1 MTCVERTGWTRPFCF
16 QLIKT
21 KEVKAGLATCRQV
34 AKKANANF
42 FYASQILKTPRR
54 EFFYATYAAM
64 RVIDDVV
71 DEKFL
76 KLDAKSRNKLQ
87 TNFERKLSIW
97 LQQVLRLEIVD
108 GPLSPGIIYA
118 LKYTIGRSDLTKSV
132 WSDLAV
138 SLAMDI
144 KGTDMHSWDDFLKYC
159 EGATVAPASIY
170 IYLLAATYTK
180 ERHFEYQMPHEL
192 SYYARDLA
200 IYCYIVHI
208 IRDLIKDA
216 IASPRLITIPNE
228 ILFQNDLAR
237 STLSSSLKN
246 KDPAIVNLANDLI
259 RRAEPFYRHGHEVL
273 IELNNLLGFS
283 EKTALNKLIGVY
295 DQLYRLAQENVKI
308 LIERGQDLEVEFR
321 T

>member
-21 KEVKAGLATCRQV
+21 KEVKAGLATCRLV

-295 DQLYRLAQENVKI
+295 DQLYRLAQENAQI
-308 LIERGQDLEVEFR
+308 LIERGQDLEEEFR

>member
-1 MTCVERTGWTRPFCF
+1 MFCVRRTGGSRPFCF
-16 QLIKT
+16 QLIKP
-21 KEVKAGLATCRQV
+21 KEVKAGIATCRLV

-64 RVIDDVV
+64 RIIDDVI
-71 DEKFL
+71 DEDFL
-76 KLDAKSRNKLQ
+76 KLDTKSRNKLEAS
-87 TNFERKLSIW
+87 FERKLSGW
-97 LQQVLRLEIVD
+97 LQQVLQLETVG
-108 GPLSPGIIYA
+108 GPLSPGIIHA

-132 WSDLAV
+132 WRDLAA

-144 KGTDMHSWDDFLKYC
+144 KGADMQSWDDFLYYC
-159 EGATVAPASIY
+159 KGATIAPASIY

-180 ERHFEYQMPHEL
+180 EKQFEYKLPHKL

-208 IRDLIKDA
+208 VRDLTKDA

-228 ILFQNDLAR
+228 LLFENGLSR
-237 STLSSSLKN
+237 STLLSSLKN
-246 KDPAIVNLANDLI
+246 KDPAIVNLANNLI
-259 RRAEPFYRHGHEVL
+259 QRAEPFYCNGHKVL
-273 IELNNLLGFS
+273 FELNKLLGFS
-283 EKTALNKLIGVY
+283 EKIALNKLIGVY
-295 DQLYRLAQENVKI
+295 DQLYKIARENVQI
-308 LIERGQDLEVEFR
+308 LIERGQALEEKFR

>member
-1 MTCVERTGWTRPFCF
+1 
-16 QLIKT
+16 LIKT
-21 KEVKAGLATCRQV
+21 KEVKAGLATCRSV

-64 RVIDDVV
+64 RVIDDLI

-76 KLDAKSRNKLQ
+76 KLDSKSRNKLK
-87 TNFERKLSIW
+87 TSFERKLAIW
-97 LQQVLRLEIVD
+97 LQQVLHLEVVD

-118 LKYTIGRSDLTKSV
+118 LKYTVGRSDLTKSV
-132 WSDLAV
+132 WSDLAA

-144 KGTDMHSWDDFLKYC
+144 KGADMNSWDDFLKYC
-159 EGATVAPASIY
+159 DGATVAPASIY
-170 IYLLAATYTK
+170 IYLLAATHTK
-180 ERHFEYQMPHEL
+180 EKHFEYQMPHEL

-216 IASPRLITIPNE
+216 IASPKLITIPNE
-228 ILFQNDLAR
+228 LLFENDLSR
-237 STLSSSLKN
+237 LTLSSSLKN

-259 RRAEPFYRHGHEVL
+259 RRAEPFYRNGHEVL

-283 EKTALNKLIGVY
+283 EKTALNKLINVY
-295 DQLYRLAQENVKI
+295 DRLYRVAQENVQI
-308 LIERGQDLEVEFR
+308 LIERGQGLEEKFR

>member
-1 MTCVERTGWTRPFCF
+1 MRRTGGSRPICF

-21 KEVKAGLATCRQV
+21 KEVKAGLATCRSV

-64 RVIDDVV
+64 RVIDDLI

-76 KLDAKSRNKLQ
+76 KLDSKSRNKLK
-87 TNFERKLSIW
+87 TSFERKLAIW
-97 LQQVLRLEIVD
+97 LQQVLHLEVVD

-118 LKYTIGRSDLTKSV
+118 LKYTVGRSDLTKSV
-132 WSDLAV
+132 WSDLAA

-144 KGTDMHSWDDFLKYC
+144 KGADMNSWDDFLKYC
-159 EGATVAPASIY
+159 DGATVAPASIY
-170 IYLLAATYTK
+170 IYLLAATHTK
-180 ERHFEYQMPHEL
+180 EKHFEYQMPHEL

-216 IASPRLITIPNE
+216 IASPKLITIPNE
-228 ILFQNDLAR
+228 LLFENDLSR
-237 STLSSSLKN
+237 LTLSSSLKN

-259 RRAEPFYRHGHEVL
+259 RRAEPFYRNGHEVL

-283 EKTALNKLIGVY
+283 EKTALNKLIDVY
-295 DQLYRLAQENVKI
+295 DQLYRVAQENVQI
-308 LIERGQDLEVEFR
+308 LIERGQGLEEKFR

>member
-1 MTCVERTGWTRPFCF
+1 M
-16 QLIKT
+16 IKT
-21 KEVKAGLATCRQV
+21 KEVKAGLATCRLV

-64 RVIDDVV
+64 RVIDDAI
-71 DEKFL
+71 DENFL
-76 KLDAKSRNKLQ
+76 KLDAKSRNNLK
-87 TNFERKLSIW
+87 TNFERKLSRW
-97 LQQVLRLEIVD
+97 LQQVLHLEIID

-118 LKYTIGRSDLTKSV
+118 LKHTIGRSDLTKSV
-132 WSDLAV
+132 WSDLAA

-159 EGATVAPASIY
+159 DGATVAPASIY
-170 IYLLAATYTK
+170 IYLLAATHTK
-180 ERHFEYQMPHEL
+180 EKHFEYEMPHEL

-228 ILFQNDLAR
+228 LLFENDLSR

-259 RRAEPFYRHGHEVL
+259 RRADPFHRHGHEVL
-273 IELNNLLGFS
+273 SELNNLLGFS

-295 DQLYRLAQENVKI
+295 DQLYRLAQENVQI
-308 LIERGQDLEVEFR
+308 LIEQGQGLEEKFR

>member
-1 MTCVERTGWTRPFCF
+1 MRRTGGSRPICF

-21 KEVKAGLATCRQV
+21 KEVKAGLATCRSV

-64 RVIDDVV
+64 RVIDDLI

-76 KLDAKSRNKLQ
+76 KLDSKSRNKLK
-87 TNFERKLSIW
+87 TSFERKLAIW
-97 LQQVLRLEIVD
+97 LQQVLHLEVVD

-118 LKYTIGRSDLTKSV
+118 LKYTVGRSDLTKSV
-132 WSDLAV
+132 WSDLAA

-144 KGTDMHSWDDFLKYC
+144 KGADMNSWDDFLKYC
-159 EGATVAPASIY
+159 DGATVAPASIY
-170 IYLLAATYTK
+170 IYLLAATHTK
-180 ERHFEYQMPHEL
+180 EKHFEYQMPHEL

-216 IASPRLITIPNE
+216 IASPKLITIPNE
-228 ILFQNDLAR
+228 LLFENDLSR
-237 STLSSSLKN
+237 LTLSSSLKN

-283 EKTALNKLIGVY
+283 EKTALNKLINVY
-295 DQLYRLAQENVKI
+295 DRLYRVAQENVQI
-308 LIERGQDLEVEFR
+308 LIERGQGLEEKFR

>member
-1 MTCVERTGWTRPFCF
+1 MFCVWRTGGSRPFCF

-21 KEVKAGLATCRQV
+21 KEVKAGLATCRLV

-64 RVIDDVV
+64 RVIDDAI
-71 DEKFL
+71 DENFL
-76 KLDAKSRNKLQ
+76 KLDAKSRNNLK
-87 TNFERKLSIW
+87 TNFERKLSRW
-97 LQQVLRLEIVD
+97 LQQVLHLEIVD

-118 LKYTIGRSDLTKSV
+118 LKHTIGRSDLTKSV
-132 WSDLAV
+132 WSDLAA

-159 EGATVAPASIY
+159 NGATVAPASIY
-170 IYLLAATYTK
+170 IYLLAATHTK
-180 ERHFEYQMPHEL
+180 EKHFEYEMPHEL

-228 ILFQNDLAR
+228 LLFENDLSR

-259 RRAEPFYRHGHEVL
+259 RRADPFHRHGHEVL
-273 IELNNLLGFS
+273 SELNNLLGFS

-295 DQLYRLAQENVKI
+295 DQLYRLAQENVQI
-308 LIERGQDLEVEFR
+308 LIEGGQGLEEKFR

>member
-1 MTCVERTGWTRPFCF
+1 MRRTGGSRPICF

-21 KEVKAGLATCRQV
+21 KEVKAGLATCRSV

-64 RVIDDVV
+64 RVIDDLI

-76 KLDAKSRNKLQ
+76 KLDSKSRNKLK
-87 TNFERKLSIW
+87 TSFERKLAIW
-97 LQQVLRLEIVD
+97 LQQVLHLEVVD

-118 LKYTIGRSDLTKSV
+118 LKYTVGRSDLTKSV
-132 WSDLAV
+132 WSDLAA

-144 KGTDMHSWDDFLKYC
+144 KGADMNSWDDFLKYC
-159 EGATVAPASIY
+159 DGATVAPASIY
-170 IYLLAATYTK
+170 IYLLAATHTK
-180 ERHFEYQMPHEL
+180 EKHFEYQMPHEL

-216 IASPRLITIPNE
+216 IASPKLITIPNE
-228 ILFQNDLAR
+228 LLFENDLSR
-237 STLSSSLKN
+237 LTLSSSLKN

-259 RRAEPFYRHGHEVL
+259 RRAEPFYRNGHEVL

-283 EKTALNKLIGVY
+283 EKTALNKLINVY
-295 DQLYRLAQENVKI
+295 DRLYRVAQENVQI
-308 LIERGQDLEVEFR
+308 LIERGQGLEEKFR

>member
-1 MTCVERTGWTRPFCF
+1 M
-16 QLIKT
+16 IKT
-21 KEVKAGLATCRQV
+21 KEVKAGLATCRLV

-64 RVIDDVV
+64 RVIDDAI
-71 DEKFL
+71 DENFL
-76 KLDAKSRNKLQ
+76 KLDAKSRNNLK
-87 TNFERKLSIW
+87 TNFERKLSRW
-97 LQQVLRLEIVD
+97 LQQVLHLEIVD

-118 LKYTIGRSDLTKSV
+118 LKHTIGRSDLPKSV
-132 WSDLAV
+132 WSDLAA

-159 EGATVAPASIY
+159 DGATVAPASIY
-170 IYLLAATYTK
+170 IYLLAATHTK
-180 ERHFEYQMPHEL
+180 EKHFEYEMPHEL

-228 ILFQNDLAR
+228 LLFENDLSR

-259 RRAEPFYRHGHEVL
+259 RRADPFHRHGHEVL
-273 IELNNLLGFS
+273 SELNNLLGFS

-295 DQLYRLAQENVKI
+295 DQLYRLAQENVQI
-308 LIERGQDLEVEFR
+308 LIEGGQNLEEKFR

>member
-1 MTCVERTGWTRPFCF
+1 MRRTGGSRPICF

-21 KEVKAGLATCRQV
+21 KEVKAGLAKCRSV

-64 RVIDDVV
+64 RVIDDLI

-76 KLDAKSRNKLQ
+76 KLDSKSRNKLK
-87 TNFERKLSIW
+87 TSFERKLAIW
-97 LQQVLRLEIVD
+97 LQQVLHLEVVD

-118 LKYTIGRSDLTKSV
+118 LKYTVGRSDLTKSV
-132 WSDLAV
+132 WSDLAA

-144 KGTDMHSWDDFLKYC
+144 KGADMNSWDDFLKYC
-159 EGATVAPASIY
+159 DGATVAPASIY
-170 IYLLAATYTK
+170 IYLLAATHTK
-180 ERHFEYQMPHEL
+180 EKHFEYQMPHEL

-216 IASPRLITIPNE
+216 IASPKLITIPNE
-228 ILFQNDLAR
+228 LLFENDLSR
-237 STLSSSLKN
+237 LTLSSSLKN

-259 RRAEPFYRHGHEVL
+259 RRAEPFYRNGHEVL

-283 EKTALNKLIGVY
+283 EKTALNKLINVY
-295 DQLYRLAQENVKI
+295 DRLYRVAQENVQI
-308 LIERGQDLEVEFR
+308 LIERGQGLEEKFR